1 MKRTLIA
8 LAILLPITLIAGAG
22 YLGYQNARATAEPPP
37 AAPVTV
43 VVTRG
48 DVQQTVTAPGQ
59 LVGTHETILGMDVS
73 GRLLQ
78 VNVRPGTV
86 VKAGDVLARLDP
98 KPFERALARA
108 EIKLA
113 RTEAAYEQ
121 QVAEAKLATQNSEAL
136 VGSTQAQFPSLT
148 AAEVNLQAAIDAQA
162 RAESEYDKAL
172 NRTWEPPEVADAYR
186 LELERV
192 KGRRQIAQA
201 EYDAVLSQRWAVG
214 QQVAAQQTEVE
225 RARLTAESLEES
237 GIDPERHLA
246 VIQANEDLAA
256 SILTAPFDGVVIDVF
271 ARQGAFISAGT
282 DLVLLADPTQAEVR
296 TTVIEED
303 VSLLEIGQRAELF
316 LDARPDVAIQGTVA
330 RIVPQ
335 RVAGEARPLY
345 HVYIQG
351 EESLPDAVFPGMT
364 VDASIIIDQET
375 GALRLP
381 RSLVQAR
388 SDGTAVVELWRNNRR
403 VSKEIDVGL
412 RGDVY
417 VTVLEGLQEG
427 DQVIGE

>member
-1 MKRTLIA
+1 M
-8 LAILLPITLIAGAG
+8 
-22 YLGYQNARATAEPPP
+22 
-37 AAPVTV
+37 
-43 VVTRG
+43 
-48 DVQQTVTAPGQ
+48 
-59 LVGTHETILGMDVS
+59 
-73 GRLLQ
+73 
-78 VNVRPGTV
+78 
-86 VKAGDVLARLDP
+86 
-98 KPFERALARA
+98 
-108 EIKLA
+108 
-113 RTEAAYEQ
+113 
-121 QVAEAKLATQNSEAL
+121 
-136 VGSTQAQFPSLT
+136 
-148 AAEVNLQAAIDAQA
+148 
-162 RAESEYDKAL
+162 
-172 NRTWEPPEVADAYR
+172 
-186 LELERV
+186 
-192 KGRRQIAQA
+192 
-201 EYDAVLSQRWAVG
+201 
-214 QQVAAQQTEVE
+214 
-225 RARLTAESLEES
+225 TAESLEES

-351 EESLPDAVFPGMT
+351 EDSLPDAVFPGMT

-403 VSKEIDVGL
+403 VSKEIGVGL

>member
-43 VVTRG
+43 AVTRG

-172 NRTWEPPEVADAYR
+172 NRTWEPPMHIG
-186 LELERV
+186 LSWSGS
-192 KGRRQIAQA
+192 KG
-201 EYDAVLSQRWAVG
+201 
-214 QQVAAQQTEVE
+214 AARSPKRNMT
-225 RARLTAESLEES
+225 LY
-237 GIDPERHLA
+237 LA
-246 VIQANEDLAA
+246 
-256 SILTAPFDGVVIDVF
+256 
-271 ARQGAFISAGT
+271 SAGRSASK
-282 DLVLLADPTQAEVR
+282 LPPSKR
-296 TTVIEED
+296 K
-303 VSLLEIGQRAELF
+303 SS
-316 LDARPDVAIQGTVA
+316 
-330 RIVPQ
+330 VP
-335 RVAGEARPLY
+335 G
-345 HVYIQG
+345 
-351 EESLPDAVFPGMT
+351 
-364 VDASIIIDQET
+364 
-375 GALRLP
+375 
-381 RSLVQAR
+381 
-388 SDGTAVVELWRNNRR
+388 
-403 VSKEIDVGL
+403 
-412 RGDVY
+412 
-417 VTVLEGLQEG
+417 
-427 DQVIGE
+427 